1 MSAFRGNRGHLR
13 GPLFRK
19 SRSVKPWRQTDAS
32 GRAWGER
39 LMVDFD
45 LFRTQ
50 LTQAGFDLHKV
61 EEIYERIRETIETA
75 PEKERPMLHAKF
87 LEVCNEQAAQAK
99 QVLDAHLSAATG
111 SFRPY

>member
-1 MSAFRGNRGHLR
+1 
-13 GPLFRK
+13 
-19 SRSVKPWRQTDAS
+19 
-32 GRAWGER
+32 
-39 LMVDFD
+39 MVDFD

-61 EEIYERIRETIETA
+61 EEIYERIREAIETA
-75 PEKERPMLHAKF
+75 PEEERPMLQVKF
-87 LEVCNEQAAQAK
+87 LELANEQAARAK

>member
-1 MSAFRGNRGHLR
+1 M
-13 GPLFRK
+13 
-19 SRSVKPWRQTDAS
+19 DARLT
-32 GRAWGER
+32 RADGLGAER
-39 LMVDFD
+39 IMVDFD

-61 EEIYERIRETIETA
+61 EQIYERIRETIETA
-75 PEKERPMLHAKF
+75 PEKERPMLQAKF

-99 QVLDAHLSAATG
+99 QVLYVHLSAATG

>member
-1 MSAFRGNRGHLR
+1 MRRVVAFDQAVATDGCE
-13 GPLFRK
+13 
-19 SRSVKPWRQTDAS
+19 RSGLGA
-32 GRAWGER
+32 ER

>member
-1 MSAFRGNRGHLR
+1 AGCAMLSVEARCFRSSRGDD
-13 GPLFRK
+13 GCE
-19 SRSVKPWRQTDAS
+19 RSGLGA
-32 GRAWGER
+32 ER
-39 LMVDFD
+39 LMVDFG
-45 LFRTQ
+45 LLRTQ
-50 LTQAGFDLHKV
+50 ITQDGVDLQKV

-99 QVLDAHLSAATG
+99 QRLDAHLSAATG